1 MVLILLKIL
10 KVVIIPLILKRENIT
25 TKNTVTTL
33 ENVNTTIVNT
43 NTTV

>member
-1 MVLILLKIL
+1 MVLILLK
-10 KVVIIPLILKRENIT
+10 ILKRENIT

-43 NTTV
+43 KTTI